1 LKKVFPMIP
10 GVTSARRFGIL
21 CRNTKGVIDML
32 AKSIICATFAGA
44 LFVAGCGPSKEE
56 IAKQNAHVS
65 ELRKILASSTTATEE
80 LILLK
85 GENAEGVSKLKANV
99 ERAKSLL
106 AQPAD
111 VKQIPALENA
121 VKEFEGASKALQD
134 EVDRQTDE
142 VRRANEAVRK
152 AAESIK

>member
-1 LKKVFPMIP
+1 MIP

-56 IAKQNAHVS
+56 IAKQNAQVAA
-65 ELRKILASSTTATEE
+65 LRESLTKARDCSIE
-80 LILLK
+80 LIQLK
-85 GENAEGVSKLKANV
+85 GEDASGMLKLKVDV
-99 ERAKSLL
+99 ERANKLL

-111 VKQIPALENA
+111 VKQLPELESA
-121 VKEFEGASKALQD
+121 MKELSGAADALQA
-134 EVDRQTDE
+134 EVDKHVDDLRK
-142 VRRANEAVRK
+142 ANDATRKAADAVRK
-152 AAESIK
+152 FDQEH

>member
-1 LKKVFPMIP
+1 MIP

-56 IAKQNAHVS
+56 IAKQNAQVAS
-65 ELRKILASSTTATEE
+65 LRQSLEKARDCTVE
-80 LILLK
+80 LIQLK
-85 GENAEGVSKLKANV
+85 KSDNSGGTLKLEVAV
-99 ERAKSLL
+99 ERANKLL

-111 VKQIPALENA
+111 VKQLPALESA
-121 VKEFEGASKALQD
+121 MKELNGAADALQA
-134 EVDRQTDE
+134 EVDKRIDAVHQM
-142 VRRANEAVRK
+142 NEKVKK
-152 AAESIK
+152 AGQN